1 MKERKKG
8 QLNDRARCRKR
19 VPFIV
24 NLSIGKPRE
33 ILFWGKFLGITI
45 TRYAGIK
52 YAGINMRGD
61 IIFH

>member
-8 QLNDRARCRKR
+8 QLNVHA
-19 VPFIV
+19 VENVFLLLLIF
-24 NLSIGKPRE
+24 LLASLGKFYSGGE
-33 ILFWGKFLGITI
+33 FLGITI